1 MQLPL
6 CFTTLLH
13 GIKYSWLQKEA
24 TKLKSR
30 EKVNTVQN
38 KCDPRFTCCSWIY
51 HRGVFECFARSLY
64 ACLPDYGQILFLK
77 SQDHRRVVKLSRN
90 QSIKFVALGPNSE
103 NMTKTTCLQVNCPVF
118 APPHSPW
125 HQWHLELATP
135 PCWTSRKWI
144 WRPPRWKNK
153 AKKVPLMVTWGRF
166 QKTSMLKC
174 PTCLQHVSKK
184 SLWLGLPI

>member
-1 MQLPL
+1 MQLPQH
-6 CFTTLLH
+6 FTTLLH

-38 KCDPRFTCCSWIY
+38 KCDPGFTYCSWIY

-77 SQDHRRVVKLSRN
+77 SQDHRRESWNSHVTRVSNSLHLHLIQKTWQKLHAYCR
-90 QSIKFVALGPNSE
+90 
-103 NMTKTTCLQVNCPVF
+103 QVNCPVF
-118 APPHSPW
+118 DPPHSPW

-144 WRPPRWKNK
+144 WQPPRWKNK
-153 AKKVPLMVTWGRF
+153 AKKVPLMVT
-166 QKTSMLKC
+166 
-174 PTCLQHVSKK
+174 
-184 SLWLGLPI
+184 